1 MSYSETVNY
10 LYNLQKYGIKF
21 GLDNISRLMSA
32 FDNPHTSFLSV
43 HVAGTNG
50 KGSTSAIIAS
60 ILKTAGFKVGLFT
73 SPHIISFTERIRVNG
88 EEISEDEVIDLTDEI
103 REKIAAFGKIRMHSE
118 PVELSPTF
126 FEVVTAMALLYFK
139 RKKVDIAVIEV
150 GMGGRLDATN
160 IITPEI
166 SVITNI
172 SYDHKEFLGDTLK
185 EIAHE
190 KAGIIKKGVPVVV
203 SYQESE
209 AMKVI
214 EQKAIE
220 KNSELYIYGRDFSSV
235 LKRNNSSGI
244 CFDYSSG
251 DSFTINDLVLP
262 LAGEH
267 QIQNASVAIKAVELL
282 SKKLTSDFSIP
293 TSIKNL
299 HLYSSPSPTPSV
311 LLIDGP
317 PIKGGEEVV
326 MPPVEGEGRVS
337 TSRVEVGA
345 IYKPSPLVGEGEGE
359 GDHRF
364 LNTTPHHFVRK
375 GLENVRWPGR
385 LEIIKE
391 DPPILIDGA
400 HNPAAAIALSK
411 ALKKFSHGKDKRIIL
426 VLGIMG
432 DKDARG
438 IMEPLL
444 PLASEI
450 ILTAPAYSRSASPEK
465 LAGIAA
471 SLGFFDVRIAPTMKD
486 AVELATEDSYK
497 LQVTSC
503 ELKDNKN
510 SIFETHNSKLN
521 SPVIVITG
529 SFYTIGEAEE
539 VLGQRGI
546 LARLRE

>member
-32 FDNPHTSFLSV
+32 LDNPHTLFLSV

-88 EEISEDEVIDLTDEI
+88 EEITENEVVSLTEEI
-103 REKIAAFGKIRMHSE
+103 RTRIEDTPSLTLPPRGGGQGWGGE
-118 PVELSPTF
+118 VELSPTF

-166 SVITNI
+166 SIITNI
-172 SYDHKEFLGDTLK
+172 SCDHREFLGGTLK

-190 KAGIIKKGVPVVV
+190 KAGIIKGGIPVVA

-209 AMKVI
+209 AMDVI
-214 EQKAIE
+214 EKKAEE
-220 KNSELYIYGRDFSSV
+220 KDSELYIYGKDFSSV
-235 LKRNNSSGI
+235 LKREDISEI
-244 CFDYSSG
+244 CFDYWSS
-251 DSFTINDLVLP
+251 SSLMINDLILP
-262 LAGEH
+262 LTGEH
-267 QIQNASVAIKAVELL
+267 QMQNASVAIKTIELL
-282 SKKLTSDFSIP
+282 SKKLT
-293 TSIKNL
+293 L
-299 HLYSSPSPTPSV
+299 HSLLTSPSLSLPAKGEEHTPTPLSRGDLPS
-311 LLIDGP
+311 LLA
-317 PIKGGEEVV
+317 
-326 MPPVEGEGRVS
+326 GEG
-337 TSRVEVGA
+337 
-345 IYKPSPLVGEGEGE
+345 KGEGYR
-359 GDHRF
+359 RF
-364 LNTTPHHFVRK
+364 LNAALYQFIRK
-375 GLENVRWPGR
+375 GLENVKWPGR

-411 ALKKFSHGKDKRIIL
+411 ALKKFSPGKNKRIIL

-486 AVELATEDSYK
+486 AVEMAIEDSYK
-497 LQVTSC
+497 TINPPLPPFNHSS
-503 ELKDNKN
+503 L
-510 SIFETHNSKLN
+510 
-521 SPVIVITG
+521 IVVTG
-529 SFYTIGEAEE
+529 SFYTIGEAKE
-539 VLGQRGI
+539 VLGQKGV
-546 LARLRE
+546 LTRLRE

>member
-32 FDNPHTSFLSV
+32 LDNPHRSFLSV

-73 SPHIISFTERIRVNG
+73 SPHIISFTERVRVNG
-88 EEISEDEVIDLTDEI
+88 EEITENEVIELAEEI
-103 REKIAAFGKIRMHSE
+103 KDIVVHLGDF
-118 PVELSPTF
+118 SPTF

-166 SVITNI
+166 SIITNI

-190 KAGIIKKGVPVVV
+190 KAGIIKKGVPVVA

-235 LKRNNSSGI
+235 LKRNDSSGI

-251 DSFTINDLVLP
+251 DSFTINNLVLP

-267 QIQNASVAIKAVELL
+267 QMQNASVAIKAATIVLNNIPYL
-282 SKKLTSDFSIP
+282 PPHPPLTKGGQEGGYD
-293 TSIKNL
+293 
-299 HLYSSPSPTPSV
+299 SSPVT
-311 LLIDGP
+311 
-317 PIKGGEEVV
+317 
-326 MPPVEGEGRVS
+326 
-337 TSRVEVGA
+337 
-345 IYKPSPLVGEGEGE
+345 Y
-359 GDHRF
+359 
-364 LNTTPHHFVRK
+364 HFIRK
-375 GLENVRWPGR
+375 GFEDVRWPGR

-391 DPPILIDGA
+391 DPPMLIDGA
-400 HNPAAAIALSK
+400 HNPAAAMALSE
-411 ALKKFSHGKDKRIIL
+411 ALKKNFLGKYKGIIL

-471 SLGFFDVRIAPTMKD
+471 SLGFFDVRIAPTMKN
-486 AVELATEDSYK
+486 AVEMAIEDSCK
-497 LQVTSC
+497 TINPPLPPFTKGGDGGINGSS
-503 ELKDNKN
+503 L
-510 SIFETHNSKLN
+510 
-521 SPVIVITG
+521 IVVTG
-529 SFYTIGEAEE
+529 SFYTIGEAKE

>member
-32 FDNPHTSFLSV
+32 LDNPHRSFLSV

-60 ILKTAGFKVGLFT
+60 ILKTVGFKVGLFT
-73 SPHIISFTERIRVNG
+73 SPHIISFTERVRVNG
-88 EEISEDEVIDLTDEI
+88 EEITENEVIELAEEI
-103 REKIAAFGKIRMHSE
+103 KDIVVHLGDF
-118 PVELSPTF
+118 SPTF

-166 SVITNI
+166 SIITNI

-190 KAGIIKKGVPVVV
+190 KAGIIKKGVPVVA

-235 LKRNNSSGI
+235 LKRNDSSGI

-251 DSFTINDLVLP
+251 DSFTINNLVLP

-267 QIQNASVAIKAVELL
+267 QMQNASVAIKAVELL
-282 SKKLTSDFSIP
+282 SKKLTSDFSFP
-293 TSIKNL
+293 ASNKNL
-299 HLYSSPSPTPSV
+299 HLYSSLSPTPSV

-317 PIKGGEEVV
+317 PIN
-326 MPPVEGEGRVS
+326 PEGFRD
-337 TSRVEVGA
+337 
-345 IYKPSPLVGEGEGE
+345 SPLVGE

-364 LNTTPHHFVRK
+364 LNTTPHHFIRK
-375 GLENVRWPGR
+375 GFEDVRWPGR

-391 DPPILIDGA
+391 DPPMLIDGA
-400 HNPAAAIALSK
+400 HNPAAAMALSK
-411 ALKKFSHGKDKRIIL
+411 ALKKIFPEKNKRIIL

-432 DKDARG
+432 DKDAWG

-450 ILTAPAYSRSASPEK
+450 IFTSPAYSRSASPEK

-486 AVELATEDSYK
+486 AVELAIEIGLSDK
-497 LQVTSC
+497 RQGLGN
-503 ELKDNKN
+503 LP
-510 SIFETHNSKLN
+510 HNP
-521 SPVIVITG
+521 SPAPLILITG
-529 SFYTIGEAEE
+529 SFYTIGEAKE
-539 VLGQRGI
+539 VLGQKGV

>member
-32 FDNPHTSFLSV
+32 LDKPHTSFLSV

-88 EEISEDEVIDLTDEI
+88 EEITESEVVSLTEEI
-103 REKIAAFGKIRMHSE
+103 RTRIEDTPSLTLPPRGGGQGWGGEVK
-118 PVELSPTF
+118 LNPTF

-139 RKKVDIAVIEV
+139 RKRVDIAVIEV

-166 SVITNI
+166 SIITNI

-190 KAGIIKKGVPVVV
+190 KAGIIKKGVPVVA

-235 LKRNNSSGI
+235 LKRNDSSGI

-267 QIQNASVAIKAVELL
+267 QMQNASVAIKAATIVLNNIPYL
-282 SKKLTSDFSIP
+282 PPHPPLTKGGQEGGYD
-293 TSIKNL
+293 
-299 HLYSSPSPTPSV
+299 SSPVT
-311 LLIDGP
+311 
-317 PIKGGEEVV
+317 
-326 MPPVEGEGRVS
+326 
-337 TSRVEVGA
+337 
-345 IYKPSPLVGEGEGE
+345 
-359 GDHRF
+359 
-364 LNTTPHHFVRK
+364 HHFIRK
-375 GLENVRWPGR
+375 GFEDVRWPGR

-391 DPPILIDGA
+391 DPPMLIDGA
-400 HNPAAAIALSK
+400 HNPAAAVALSK
-411 ALKKFSHGKDKRIIL
+411 ALKKIFPGKNKKIIL

-450 ILTAPAYSRSASPEK
+450 IFTSPAYSRSASPEK

-486 AVELATEDSYK
+486 AVEMAIEIGLSDK
-497 LQVTSC
+497 RQGLGN
-503 ELKDNKN
+503 LP
-510 SIFETHNSKLN
+510 HNP
-521 SPVIVITG
+521 SPAPLILITG
-529 SFYTIGEAEE
+529 SFYTIGEAKE
-539 VLGQRGI
+539 VLGQKGV

>member
-32 FDNPHTSFLSV
+32 LDNPHTSFLSV

-88 EEISEDEVIDLTDEI
+88 EDITENEVIKLAEEI
-103 REKIAAFGKIRMHSE
+103 KDIVVHLGDF
-118 PVELSPTF
+118 SPTF

-139 RKKVDIAVIEV
+139 RKKVGIAVIEV

-166 SVITNI
+166 SIITNI
-172 SYDHKEFLGDTLK
+172 SYDHREFLGGTLK

-190 KAGIIKKGVPVVV
+190 KAGIIKRGVPVIA
-203 SYQESE
+203 SYQEPE
-209 AMKVI
+209 AMNVI
-214 EQKAIE
+214 EKKAEE
-220 KNSELYIYGRDFSSV
+220 KDSELYIYGKDFSSV
-235 LKRNNSSGI
+235 LKREDISEI
-244 CFDYSSG
+244 CFDYWSSNALM
-251 DSFTINDLVLP
+251 INDLILP
-262 LAGEH
+262 LTGEH
-267 QIQNASVAIKAVELL
+267 QMQNASVAIKAVELL
-282 SKKLTSDFSIP
+282 SKKLTSDFSFPI
-293 TSIKNL
+293 SNKNL
-299 HLYSSPSPTPSV
+299 HSYSSPSPTPSV

-326 MPPVEGEGRVS
+326 MPPVKDEGRVVMP
-337 TSRVEVGA
+337 RV
-345 IYKPSPLVGEGEGE
+345 KGE

-364 LNTTPHHFVRK
+364 LNTTLYHFIRK
-375 GLENVRWPGR
+375 GFKDVRWPGR

-400 HNPAAAIALSK
+400 HNPAAAIAVSK
-411 ALKKFSHGKDKRIIL
+411 ALKKFSPGKNKRIIL

-465 LAGIAA
+465 LAGIAT
-471 SLGFFDVRIAPTMKD
+471 SLGFFDVRIAPSMKD
-486 AVELATEDSYK
+486 AVEMATEDSYK
-497 LQVTSC
+497 LQVTSYK
-503 ELKDNKN
+503 LKDNKN

-529 SFYTIGEAEE
+529 SFYTIGEAKE
-539 VLGQRGI
+539 VLGQKGV
-546 LARLRE
+546 LTKLRE